1 MSDEQEPLYR
11 LWPRYQ
17 PGSVELGGAGL
28 KLLLRTGFSLLAVAL
43 VLCLPPLVRATSL
56 APPVVFALFG
66 GFFVCMVGNDYV
78 LQPLAKRSRAGFN
91 AQLSITPAYNVT
103 FFLLLVTLPGDP
115 KTPLWMG
122 ALLYACTTAAWQEID
137 ASWSLLLLHTLA
149 PLLTIPYFLHVAPN
163 NGWSIGGPA
172 LCAVVSAV
180 AYHLGAGVKVAWR
193 RVRSEQ
199 REALEALRARNAELE
214 RQHIAQDLHDVV
226 GSSLAIFGLSADLVE
241 QNAAEPDRL
250 LNIAHDLREASREGL
265 SELRGMLDSL
275 APETTSFGE
284 LGRALKRAARR
295 MSAMSGSRV
304 ELLVLGDEDASID
317 GAVRLATMR
326 ILQEAVNNALR
337 HAAASTVE
345 VQLSIK
351 GPALCLSVINDGAT
365 FAPADSRDNGRGI
378 VGMRERAAQLGGTFA
393 LSTLVDGRTAVEVM
407 MPLAPLRERQ
417 PAPA

>member
-1 MSDEQEPLYR
+1 LSDEQEPLYR

-28 KLLLRTGFSLLAVAL
+28 KLLLRTGLALLAVAM
-43 VLCLPPLVRATSL
+43 VLCFPPLVRATSL
-56 APPVVFALFG
+56 EPPVVLALFG

-78 LQPLAKRSRAGFN
+78 LQPWALRSRAGFN
-91 AQLSITPAYNVT
+91 AQLVITPGYNVT
-103 FFLLLVTLPGDP
+103 FFLLLVALPGDP

-137 ASWSLLLLHTLA
+137 TSWSLLALHTLA
-149 PLLTIPYFLHVAPN
+149 PLLTIPYFLHLAPD

-199 REALEALRARNAELE
+199 RQALEVLRARNAELE

-241 QNAAEPDRL
+241 RNAAEPDRL
-250 LNIAHDLREASREGL
+250 RSIAGDLREASREGL

-304 ELLVLGDEDASID
+304 ELTVAGDDDASID

-326 ILQEAVNNALR
+326 IFQEAVNNALR
-337 HAAASTVE
+337 HAAALVVE
-345 VQLSIK
+345 
-351 GPALCLSVINDGAT
+351 ARLSVEQQVLSLSVVNDGAR
-365 FAPADSRDNGRGI
+365 FAPGDAQTNPRGI
-378 VGMRERAAQLGGTFA
+378 VGMRERAVQLGGSFEI
-393 LSTLVDGRTAVEVM
+393 STLLDGRTDVNVVI
-407 MPLAPLRERQ
+407 PLTTLREPV